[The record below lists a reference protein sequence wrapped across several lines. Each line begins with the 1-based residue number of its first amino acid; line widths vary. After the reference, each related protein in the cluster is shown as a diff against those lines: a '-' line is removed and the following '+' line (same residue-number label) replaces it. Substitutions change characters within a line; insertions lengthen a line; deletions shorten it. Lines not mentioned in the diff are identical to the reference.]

1 MTPSTPRNTGCQS
14 YLLLSTSEKSSLAFT
29 EVSFQ
34 KSIDSATENILN
46 SFVILFFADNLLNE
60 SEVLTWLR
68 INRYKRIELN
78 WIMYMVLLAALAFL
92 SYSAFII
99 YGLQPKEPELKKED

>member
-1 MTPSTPRNTGCQS
+1 M
-14 YLLLSTSEKSSLAFT
+14 
-29 EVSFQ
+29 
-34 KSIDSATENILN
+34 
-46 SFVILFFADNLLNE
+46 NE
-60 SEVLTWLR
+60 TEVLTWLR